1 MNGSDGT
8 SKAQDPTTRVVD
20 LARLLHR
27 TAVIVA
33 VVALLMLILA
43 LAAWASGEILGVGPG
58 LSGTLFA
65 AGLGL
70 AVILYALG
78 TLVEVGR
85 DGKQAAGL
93 K

>member
-1 MNGSDGT
+1 M
-8 SKAQDPTTRVVD
+8 D

-27 TAVIVA
+27 TAVILA
-33 VVALLMLILA
+33 VVALLMPLLA
-43 LAAWASGEILGVGPG
+43 LVTWATGETLGVGPG
-58 LSGTLFA
+58 LSVTLSA

-70 AVILYALG
+70 AVILYAIG